1 MNDKILDEF
10 LSEDGDADARRKLL
24 DVIRESNGLG
34 GSVVLKHTFNRFN
47 VRLDLGAK
55 QVIIEDD
62 LMIGEKENSSLAWM
76 SSLKP
81 FRRISEVIG

>member
-10 LSEDGDADARRKLL
+10 LSDDGDADARRKLL

-62 LMIGEKENSSLAWM
+62 LMIGEKGEFKLGLDEFVKAIQKN
-76 SSLKP
+76 K
-81 FRRISEVIG
+81 